1 MSAEAEA
8 ARAEMEDVRAS
19 TPRLS
24 VMVDEPGVRM
34 THMLER
40 GQYDQLG
47 REVRAG
53 VPSRLPPIPEREDG
67 REPDRLDLARWLVSG
82 THPLT
87 ARVAVNRLWQTVFG
101 TGLVATAE
109 DFGAQGEWPS
119 HERLLDLLA
128 VELVESGWDT
138 KAMLRTLVR
147 SRTYRQESRVTA
159 AALERDPHNR
169 LLARASRTR
178 LQAEAV
184 RDHALF
190 VSGLLTR
197 TIGGPSVKP
206 YQPSGLW
213 AEMTFRNKNRAEH
226 DFYQQDMGAQLYRR
240 GMYTFWKRSVPP
252 PNMLALDAPTREIC
266 TVRRSTTNTPLQALV
281 LLNDPTFV
289 EAARA
294 LAQRV
299 LKTPDLDRRGRIA
312 RAFRLST
319 SRRPDSGELDVLE
332 AFLEE
337 QLGGYAGSPESA
349 AELLAVGESM
359 RDESL
364 EVVEHAA
371 WTCLCSLILNLDESM
386 THG

>member
-1 MSAEAEA
+1 M
-8 ARAEMEDVRAS
+8 
-19 TPRLS
+19 
-24 VMVDEPGVRM
+24 
-34 THMLER
+34 
-40 GQYDQLG
+40 
-47 REVRAG
+47 
-53 VPSRLPPIPEREDG
+53 
-67 REPDRLDLARWLVSG
+67 
-82 THPLT
+82 
-87 ARVAVNRLWQTVFG
+87 FG

-109 DFGAQGEWPS
+109 DFGVQGEWPS
-119 HERLLDLLA
+119 HAPLLDWLA

-138 KAMLRTLVR
+138 KAMLRMLVR
-147 SRTYRQESRVTA
+147 SRTYRQESRLTA

-178 LQAEAV
+178 LSAEAV

-190 VSGLLTR
+190 ASGLLTR

-206 YQPSGLW
+206 YQPAGLW

-226 DFYQQDMGAQLYRR
+226 DFYKQDTGAKLYRR
-240 GMYTFWKRSVPP
+240 AMYTFWKRSVPP

-294 LAQRV
+294 MAQRV
-299 LKTPDLDRRGRIA
+299 LEAPDLDRRARIA
-312 RAFRLST
+312 LAFRLST
-319 SRRPDSGELDVLE
+319 SRRPDGAELGALA

-337 QLGGYAGSPESA
+337 QQDGFASDPRSA

-364 EVVEHAA
+364 EVAEHAA
-371 WTCLCSLILNLDESM
+371 WTTLCSLILNLDESLS
-386 THG
+386 HG